1 MNRPPADRGRAA
13 VAEAAERAQAE
24 YFRCLLAERRAEI
37 DLAIV
42 KLPGEARD
50 RSPMIRSAER
60 EGQEIDWMIAA
71 LDRRF
76 PPAGHEIGR
85 SLLSIS
91 PGHQKV
97 S

>member
-1 MNRPPADRGRAA
+1 MNRPSADKGRAA

-37 DLAIV
+37 DVAIV
-42 KLPGEARD
+42 KLRGDARD
-50 RSPMIRSAER
+50 RTPLIRSAER
-60 EGQEIDWMIAA
+60 ERQEIDWMIAA

-76 PPAGHEIGR
+76 PPAGQEIGG
-85 SLLSIS
+85 SLLTIR
-91 PGHQKV
+91 PGQQRV